1 MIFSSE
7 WALCIRWPKYRS
19 FSLNISPSNEYSVL
33 ISFRI
38 DWFDLLA
45 VQGTFKSLLQHHS
58 SKASI
63 LQCSTF
69 FMVQLSHPYMTT
81 GNVIAWTVWTFFS
94 KVMYLLFNT
103 LSRLVRHQSHV
114 QVVTCTSGQLAID
127 QRFLGP
133 PSLCLINLLEQL
145 MELKE
150 IFYLLDCQFI
160 IVGYNST
167 ARWKRCT
174 GQGTEL
180 LCPAQLLSSPST
192 SMFPNPEAPKP
203 CALGFY
209 GGFIDWLNHWWL
221 IQPPVLLPS
230 PDVDGKF
237 QSINHFTDSSGDQSW
252 LLGKLGV
259 FQRSPHQNNK
269 RHLYHSPHL
278 SNLKGY
284 RNAVPELCIFYYKS

>member
-209 GGFIDWLNHWWL
+209 GGFID
-221 IQPPVLLPS
+221 
-230 PDVDGKF
+230 
-237 QSINHFTDSSGDQSW
+237 
-252 LLGKLGV
+252 
-259 FQRSPHQNNK
+259 
-269 RHLYHSPHL
+269 
-278 SNLKGY
+278 
-284 RNAVPELCIFYYKS
+284 